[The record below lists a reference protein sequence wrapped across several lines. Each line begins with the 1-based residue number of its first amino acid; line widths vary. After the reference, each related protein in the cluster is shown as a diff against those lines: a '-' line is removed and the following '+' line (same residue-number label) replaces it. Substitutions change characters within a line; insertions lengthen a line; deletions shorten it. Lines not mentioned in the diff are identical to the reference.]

1 MATYY
6 VLSPGL
12 DRSFMRIAES
22 RLPEQYSDSI
32 LFGRPAK
39 PARRPPVLDLEKKTA
54 KPVDLV
60 GGMVTVPIVSERM
73 QAAIAEL
80 PDPVEYY
87 PVRLVLPKDP
97 KIEYRYFALNVLNNV
112 DAFDFDKSNYTAVD
126 YSPVVP
132 HVTKLAIVESKIEG
146 RNIFR
151 LTTYP
156 LLLIV
161 SETARQALEA
171 ASLVGLQFT
180 AIADYKP

>member
-1 MATYY
+1 MPTYY

-22 RLPEQYSDSI
+22 RLPEHYSDSI
-32 LFGRPAK
+32 LFGKPAK
-39 PARRPPVLDLEKKTA
+39 PARRPPVLELEKKTA
-54 KPVDLV
+54 KAVDLV
-60 GGMVTVPIVSERM
+60 GGMITVPIVSERM
-73 QAAIAEL
+73 KAAVETL

-97 KIEYRYFALNVLNNV
+97 TIEYRYFALNALHNV
-112 DAFDFDKSNYTAVD
+112 DAFDREKSKYTAVD

-132 HVTKLAIVESKIEG
+132 HVTKLAITESKVEG

-151 LTTYP
+151 LTAYP

-161 SETARQALEA
+161 SETARQAFEA

-180 AIADYKP
+180 AISDYKP